1 MMKFTAKTHVALNVV
16 LPSGKN
22 MHISFTPITGGGSV
36 FYTNDPSVAQA
47 LEGHYKFGHLFK
59 KVDEP
64 KVVQAKATAK
74 PETKVEANVATESS
88 AKVEKKKD
96 RTLTF
101 ACYEDAKDY
110 LVETFGVSRTKLR
123 TQKAIEDMAIANN
136 VKLVISD

>member
-1 MMKFTAKTHVALNVV
+1 MKYTAKTHVALNVV
-16 LPSGKN
+16 LPSGKS

-47 LEGHYKFGHLFK
+47 LDSHYKFGHLFK
-59 KVDEP
+59 KVEEP
-64 KVVQAKATAK
+64 AKAMQAKAPAH
-74 PETKVEANVATESS
+74 PETKAEAKAAAEEP

-110 LVETFGVSRTKLR
+110 LVETFGISRTKLR
-123 TQKAIEDMAIANN
+123 TQKAIEDMAKANN